1 MIILYTLPFSPTCN
15 LIRQKMKE
23 KKIEFQELNFSEVLK
38 KIDTPM
44 APVVEIPAGKA
55 YCGDFCEYTTVYLET
70 PAEILA
76 WLNDFDW
83 LGKVI

>member
-1 MIILYTLPFSPTCN
+1 MITLYTLPFSPICN

-23 KKIEFQELNFSEVLK
+23 KKVEFQELNFSEVLN
-38 KIDTPM
+38 KINATT
-44 APVVEIPAGKA
+44 APVVEIPVGKT

-70 PAEILA
+70 PEEILK

-83 LGKVI
+83 LGKVV